1 MDTLKNILKTTV
13 TQKKPSGVTREWKEK
28 AIRDMKYLGIE
39 LKESDMSRVYKI
51 YKNESEGKKY
61 KTNTDRVISYLKD
74 YPRPLS
80 YEAKLKMFFKL
91 MSAGFT
97 NYRSINDLSEQQT
110 EVMKFIMEWAKNNK
124 SPVSNSEIVKNMK
137 QQGMKADVIK
147 WSLSVLLAK
156 GYIRR
161 GWTEK
166 YNTTVYV
173 QLRSL

>member
-1 MDTLKNILKTTV
+1 METLKDILKTTV

-39 LKESDMSRVYKI
+39 LKEADVSRVYKV
-51 YKNESEGKKY
+51 YKNEAEGKPY
-61 KTNTDRVISYLKD
+61 KTNTARVVSYLKD
-74 YPRPLS
+74 YPRPLN
-80 YEAKLKMFFKL
+80 YEAKLKMFFKF
-91 MSAGFT
+91 MNAGFT
-97 NYRSINDLSEQQT
+97 NYRSVNDLSEQQS
-110 EVMKFIMEWAKNNK
+110 EVMKFIIEWAKNNK
-124 SPVSNSEIVKNMK
+124 RPVSNAEVVKNMK
-137 QQGMKADVIK
+137 ELGMKADVIK

-173 QLRSL
+173 QLRNL